1 MRRSWR
7 AAKRNKNMSDSYQSN
22 DAGGI
27 PQQALAPEQL
37 LREEIERGLS
47 ADHVS
52 LSPKFLYDPL
62 GSVLFEA
69 ICELPEYYPTR
80 TEAQIFATHLSE
92 IARTIGSGA
101 TLIDLGAGNCAK
113 AATLFP
119 RLHPEQYVPI
129 DISIDHLREAVRRLQ
144 ERFPHI
150 EMTALGMDF
159 TGHWQLP
166 DEVRREKRLFFYPGS
181 SIGNFD
187 PQQALTFLKQMRAA
201 CDTDGGI
208 LIGVDLVKP
217 VDLLEAAYDD
227 ALGVTSAFNLN
238 LLRHINRLLGTDF
251 DVRDWQHRAFF
262 NSALGRVEMHLHA
275 KHDVLVRWPTGQRRF
290 IKGEGIHTENS
301 YKYTVPQFIQLLEQA
316 GFGRVHHWSDDNA
329 HFAVIHA
336 EAL

>member
-1 MRRSWR
+1 MPDFSNTVEAATSLLQSTSREQMIR
-7 AAKRNKNMSDSYQSN
+7 A
-22 DAGGI
+22 
-27 PQQALAPEQL
+27 
-37 LREEIERGLS
+37 EIERGLH
-47 ADHVS
+47 ADKVS
-52 LSPKFLYDPL
+52 FSPKFLYDPL

-80 TEAQIFATHLSE
+80 TEAEIFSLHLSE
-92 IARTIGSGA
+92 IARIIGSGA
-101 TLIDLGAGNCAK
+101 TLIDLGAGNCVK

-159 TGHWQLP
+159 TAQWQLP

-187 PQQALTFLKQMRAA
+187 PRQALTFLKQIRAA
-201 CDTDGGI
+201 CDEDGGI
-208 LIGVDLVKP
+208 LIGVDLIKDLP
-217 VDLLEAAYDD
+217 LLENAYDD

-238 LLRHINRLLGTDF
+238 LLRHINRLIDADF

-262 NSALGRVEMHLHA
+262 NTTLGRIEMHLHA
-275 KHDVLVRWPTGQRRF
+275 RNDVLVRWSNGERQF

-301 YKYTVPQFIQLLEQA
+301 YKYTVPQFLQLLEQA
-316 GFGRVHHWSDDNA
+316 GFGRAHHWSDKKA

-336 EAL
+336 EAI

>member
-1 MRRSWR
+1 
-7 AAKRNKNMSDSYQSN
+7 MSDYSSLKETEVAAREN
-22 DAGGI
+22 A
-27 PQQALAPEQL
+27 APASAREHL
-37 LREEIERGLS
+37 LRKEIEAGLL
-47 ADHVS
+47 ADKAN

-80 TEAQIFATHLSE
+80 TEADIFATHLSE

-113 AATLFP
+113 AASLFP
-119 RLHPEQYVPI
+119 RLHPQQYVPI

-159 TGHWQLP
+159 TGPWQLP
-166 DEVRREKRLFFYPGS
+166 DEVRADKRLFFYPGS

-187 PQQALTFLKQMRAA
+187 PQQALTFLKQIRAA
-201 CDTDGGI
+201 CDSKGGI

-217 VDLLEAAYDD
+217 VPLLEAAYDD
-227 ALGVTSAFNLN
+227 ALGVTAAFNLN
-238 LLRHINRLLGTDF
+238 LLRHLNRLLGTNF
-251 DVRDWQHRAFF
+251 EVRDWQHRAFF
-262 NSALGRVEMHLHA
+262 NQEQSRVEMHLHA
-275 KHDVLVRWPTGQRRF
+275 KRDVLVTWPTGQRRF

-301 YKYTVPQFIQLLEQA
+301 YKYTVSQFLQLLEQA
-316 GFGRVHHWSDDNA
+316 GFGRAHDWSDQQG

-336 EAL
+336 EAI